1 MSEQTIPVVSLE
13 DWTSGDADRRAH
25 FAKTVGDALTDL
37 GFFALTNHGVDQ
49 DLIKNGYAE
58 VQSFFDLPEAAK
70 KAYELA
76 ELNGQRGYI
85 SVGREHAKDHPVPDL
100 KEFWH
105 VGPEIPTDSPHHPAQ
120 NYARNLWPAELPQF
134 KPTLLE
140 LYGQLERCAGALLEA
155 CAIYAG
161 EPEGLFRDM
170 AIGGDTILR
179 TIHYPPVAED
189 AHPAAI
195 RAAAHEDIN
204 LITLLVES
212 TDEGLELLQRDGTWR
227 PIHALDGHM
236 VVDSGDMLQHI
247 TNGLFKSTTH
257 RVVNPADDR
266 SRRFSMPFF
275 VHPRGEVDLTPLPS
289 CVAKTGGEV
298 KYPNRTAREYLD
310 LRLAEIGLKK

>member
-1 MSEQTIPVVSLE
+1 MIEQTIPVVSLK
-13 DWTSGDADRRAH
+13 DWTSGDADRRAA

-37 GFFALTNHGVDQ
+37 GFFAVTDHGVDQ
-49 DLIKNGYAE
+49 DLIKQSYAQVE
-58 VQSFFDLPEAAK
+58 QFFDLPEETK
-70 KAYELA
+70 RKYELA
-76 ELNGQRGYI
+76 ELNGQRGFI
-85 SVGREHAKDHPVPDL
+85 SFGREHAKDHPVPDI

-105 VGPEIPTDSPHHPAQ
+105 VGPELSEDDAVQYETH
-120 NYARNLWPAELPQF
+120 YARNIWPAEELPAF
-134 KPTLLE
+134 RPTLLK
-140 LYGQLERCAGALLEA
+140 LYSQLQTCSASLLEA

-170 AIGGDTILR
+170 ATAGDTILR
-179 TIHYPPVAED
+179 TIHYPPIPED
-189 AHPAAI
+189 SHPAAI

-236 VVDSGDMLQHI
+236 VVDAGDMLQHL

-257 RVVNPADDR
+257 RVVNPNDDR

-275 VHPRGEVDLTPLPS
+275 VHPRGEVDLTPLES
-289 CVAKTGGEV
+289 CVAKTGGEAL
-298 KYPNRTAREYLD
+298 YPKKSAREYLD
-310 LRLAEIGLKK
+310 ERLAEIGLK

>member
-1 MSEQTIPVVSLE
+1 MIEQTIPVVSLK
-13 DWTSGDADRRAH
+13 DWTSGDADRRAA

-37 GFFALTNHGVDQ
+37 GFFAVTDHGVDQ
-49 DLIKNGYAE
+49 DLIKQSYAQVE
-58 VQSFFDLPEAAK
+58 RFFDLPEETK
-70 KAYELA
+70 RKYELA
-76 ELNGQRGYI
+76 ELNGQRGFI
-85 SVGREHAKDHPVPDL
+85 SFGREHAKDHPVPDI

-105 VGPEIPTDSPHHPAQ
+105 VGPELSEDDAVQYETH
-120 NYARNLWPAELPQF
+120 YARNIWPAEELPAF
-134 KPTLLE
+134 RPTLLK
-140 LYGQLERCAGALLEA
+140 LYSQLQTCSASLLEA

-170 AIGGDTILR
+170 ATAGDTILR
-179 TIHYPPVAED
+179 TIHYPPIPED
-189 AHPAAI
+189 SHPAAI

-236 VVDSGDMLQHI
+236 VVDAGDMLQHL

-257 RVVNPADDR
+257 RVVNPNDDR

-275 VHPRGEVDLTPLPS
+275 VHPRGEVDLTPLES
-289 CVAKTGGEV
+289 CVAKTGGEAL
-298 KYPNRTAREYLD
+298 YPKKSAREYLD
-310 LRLAEIGLKK
+310 ERLAEIGLK

>member
-1 MSEQTIPVVSLE
+1 MIEQTIPVVSLK
-13 DWTSGDADRRAH
+13 DWTSGDADRRAA

-37 GFFALTNHGVDQ
+37 GFFAVTDHGVDQ
-49 DLIKNGYAE
+49 DLIKQSYAQVE
-58 VQSFFDLPEAAK
+58 QFFDLPEETK
-70 KAYELA
+70 RKYELA
-76 ELNGQRGYI
+76 ELNGQRGFI
-85 SVGREHAKDHPVPDL
+85 SFGREHAKDHPVPDI

-105 VGPEIPTDSPHHPAQ
+105 VGPELSEDETVQYETH
-120 NYARNLWPAELPQF
+120 YARNIWPAEELPAF
-134 KPTLLE
+134 RPTLLK
-140 LYGQLERCAGALLEA
+140 LYSQLQACSASLLEA

-170 AIGGDTILR
+170 ATAGDTILR
-179 TIHYPPVAED
+179 TIHYPPIPED
-189 AHPAAI
+189 SHPAAI

-236 VVDSGDMLQHI
+236 VVDAGDMLQHV

-257 RVVNPADDR
+257 RVVNPNDDR

-275 VHPRGEVDLTPLPS
+275 VHPRGEVDLTPLES
-289 CVAKTGGEV
+289 CVAKTGGEAL
-298 KYPNRTAREYLD
+298 YPKKSAREYLD
-310 LRLAEIGLKK
+310 ERLAEIGLK